1 MLLALLARLLACPTR
16 GHDVYGA
23 PCPTCVLTPSGAETT
38 WVPIPLPGDA
48 RSLSLSLADSGVW
61 FRASRLWVRA
71 QGFGAGLRLLKS
83 CFCACTREHL
93 TLNLKALCYKPEE
106 LKGN

>member
-23 PCPTCVLTPSGAETT
+23 PCPTCVLTPSGVETT
-38 WVPIPLPGDA
+38 WVP
-48 RSLSLSLADSGVW
+48 LSLSLADSGVW

-71 QGFGAGLRLLKS
+71 QGFGAGPRLLKS

-106 LKGN
+106 LKGH